1 MMKRMLVSYVALRG
15 TSRGLRRGQTMT
27 EYALILAG
35 VAIVVFVAYQT
46 MGQTITNMVE
56 WGAIHNDLTSS

>member
-1 MMKRMLVSYVALRG
+1 MMKRMLVSYVALRE
-15 TSRGLRRGQTMT
+15 TSRRLRRGQTMT

>member
-1 MMKRMLVSYVALRG
+1 MMKRMFSFYVALRE
-15 TSRGLRRGQTMT
+15 TSRTWRRGQTMS

-46 MGQTITNMVE
+46 MGQAITSMVE